1 MKKLFLYCIVCLGLI
16 ITGCHRND
24 DLGNGPGSDPIP
36 ALPVEGVKISTSVF
50 GRIVDEKDE
59 AISNVTISG
68 GGATTSTDIN
78 GIFILTDVMLDQARA
93 YITATKTG
101 YFKGSRIFRPVKDGM
116 SKPPLIKLLAQ
127 KSIGTI
133 NASSGGS
140 VQTSGGIKVE
150 LPANALDGY
159 SGQVNVVA
167 AYINP
172 TSPDFLARM
181 PGDLAA
187 DNADN
192 KRGGLVS
199 YGMCNFD
206 LLDDGGNKL
215 KIKTGMQVTV
225 SSPVP
230 QSLQQFATSTIDMWT
245 FDETLGIWKQIGV
258 GTYQN
263 GVYTGKVSHFTTINW
278 DHWST
283 YMVIPI
289 IWRWI
294 VPIISSM
301 PPEDV
306 DHVLNNPPDFIMQV
320 RDKKTKNTLYT
331 TTLPPLTR
339 NISGPAGGTG
349 SSTFPI
355 PQVSDEMEVTIQ
367 PVQPG
372 GPDYPTNDN
381 FTPTTDEVQPLPTTF
396 ATDQES
402 VTKDYKI
409 TTPPTTLE
417 IIFPPSSGGGT
428 GETVVNVN
436 GKAVNCDNKPVKS
449 GYAFLSMRAGN
460 TIVKSTTS
468 PIFGTEGRF
477 TVQYFFYKA
486 LPKNVDNVVLTVYDT
501 QTGKRSKDLKYNVN
515 PSVAYMIPD
524 PVVICDDPAN
534 TNTGK
539 VFKGNYTIYTAA
551 TLKAFIDSSFTEVT
565 GLLTVQGG
573 EITDLGGIVALKK
586 VGALSVSQTAI
597 TSLGGLAE
605 LEELNGS
612 LGLYTNSQLTVAN
625 FPKLTNK
632 NLDGGLY
639 LNGNLSLVGLTL
651 PSVESIATTG
661 GAYILI
667 NNQPLFKTLSI
678 PKLKTVDKCFR
689 IEIVGTALANFN
701 TFSNASGTLDI
712 WGLRIDDND
721 ELTSVSGLSKII
733 ATGRLAVTGCAKLT
747 SLAGINIPADMG
759 GFVQIT
765 SNPLLTDITTV
776 ANKLKT
782 VGDLTISNNNLL
794 EQINMPMLESA
805 TSAVME
811 NNIEIKQISMP
822 KLKVS
827 PSVVVTNIPKLSSFN
842 MDALEQVNWL
852 YINGGMSAQQALTAI
867 DLPQLKT
874 CTHFNL
880 SNLPSVTNLDGF
892 NNLTTVSPGYFII
905 SNANIDGASVKLKT
919 INGFNKL
926 TTVTAALDL
935 SGASGSGLTGPLTTI
950 QGFKQLTSVHD
961 LAIVG
966 NKIDDIS
973 GFKSLTTITAIF
985 SLGGTALKDL
995 GGLQNLAS
1003 IGDQL
1008 LIYDNLSLIDMK
1020 ALGSLSTLNRI
1031 YFYHNPELAGL
1042 EGLEKITTLKGEIA
1056 LNNNNKLANLDGLI
1070 NVVNANSIRI
1080 NSNSILKDFCGL
1092 NKLINGGGYTGTYTV
1107 SSNGYNPTMQDI
1119 QDGKCKKGF

>member
-16 ITGCHRND
+16 ITGSHRNE
-24 DLGNGPGSDPIP
+24 DLGNGPAADPIP
-36 ALPVEGVKISTSVF
+36 ALPVEGVKISSSVF

-133 NASSGGS
+133 NATTGGS

-230 QSLQQFATSTIDMWT
+230 QSLQQFATTTIDMWT

-402 VTKDYKI
+402 VTKDFKI

-486 LPKNVDNVVLTVYDT
+486 LPQNVDNVVLTVYDT

-524 PVVICDDPAN
+524 PVVICDDPATAN
-534 TNTGK
+534 KGK
-539 VFKGNYTIYTAA
+539 VFKGDYTIYTAA
-551 TLKAFIDSSFTEVT
+551 TLKAFIDSAYTEVT
-565 GLLTVQGG
+565 GMLTVQGG
-573 EITDLGGIVALKK
+573 EITDLGGIIALKK
-586 VGALSVSQTAI
+586 VGGLSVSQTAL

-605 LEELNGS
+605 LEEMGY
-612 LGLYTNSQLTVAN
+612 LGLYYNNQLTLAN

-632 NLDGGLY
+632 NMDSGLRM
-639 LNGNLSLVGLTL
+639 NGNLSLVGLTL
-651 PSVESIATTG
+651 PSIESIATVG
-661 GAYILI
+661 GNYISI
-667 NNQPLFKTLSI
+667 YNHPLLKTLSI
-678 PKLKTVDKCFR
+678 PKLKSVDKCDH
-689 IEIVGTALANFN
+689 IEIVGTALENLN
-701 TFSNASGTLDI
+701 TFSNATGTLGL
-712 WGLRIDDND
+712 WGLDINDND
-721 ELTSVSGLSKII
+721 ELISVSGLGKIV
-733 ATGRLAVTGCAKLT
+733 ASGRMRVTGCAKIT
-747 SLAGINIPADMG
+747 SLAGINIPSDVG
-759 GFVQIT
+759 DWVNIT
-765 SNPLLTDITTV
+765 SNPMLTDISAV

-782 VGDLTISNNNLL
+782 VGDFTVSKNDLIV
-794 EQINMPMLESA
+794 QINTPLLESA
-805 TSAVME
+805 RSVVME
-811 NNIEIKQISMP
+811 NNIELNQISMP

-842 MDALEQVNWL
+842 MDALEESNWI
-852 YINGGMSAQQALTAI
+852 YIDGGVSASQTLSAI

-874 CTHFNL
+874 CTNFQLHNL
-880 SNLPSVTNLDGF
+880 GAVTNLDGF
-892 NNLTTVSPGYFII
+892 NNLVSVSPGLFVI
-905 SNANIDGASVKLKT
+905 SNADIAGANVKLKT

-926 TTVTAALDL
+926 TTVAAGLDL
-935 SGASGSGLTGPLTTI
+935 SAASGSGLTGTLTTI
-950 QGFKQLTSVHD
+950 QGFQQLTSVHD
-961 LAIVG
+961 IALAG
-966 NKIDDIS
+966 NKLEDIS
-973 GFKSLTTITAIF
+973 GIKNLTTITGIF

-995 GGLQNLAS
+995 GGLQKLTTV
-1003 IGDQL
+1003 GDQL
-1008 LIYDNLSLIDMK
+1008 LIYDNLSLTNMK
-1020 ALGSLSTLNRI
+1020 ALSSLATLNRI
-1031 YFYHNPELAGL
+1031 YFYHNPELSSL
-1042 EGLEKITTLKGEIA
+1042 EGLEKITSIKGGMQ
-1056 LNNNNKLANLDGLI
+1056 LTNNIKLDNLDGLI
-1070 NVVNANSIRI
+1070 NVAGAISSIYI
-1080 NSNSILKDFCGL
+1080 TGNTALKDLCGL
-1092 NKLINGGGYTGTYTV
+1092 KKLINGIDNTTIYQV
-1107 SSNGYNPTMQDI
+1107 NSNGYDPTQQDF
-1119 QDGKCKKGF
+1119 QNGNCMKR